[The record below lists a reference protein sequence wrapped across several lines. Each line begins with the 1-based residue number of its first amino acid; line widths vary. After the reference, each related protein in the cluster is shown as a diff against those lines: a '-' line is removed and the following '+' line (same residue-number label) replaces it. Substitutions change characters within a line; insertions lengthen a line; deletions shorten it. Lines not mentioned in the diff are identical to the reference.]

1 MFPTGAYLNLAN
13 PIGPANFI
21 QLHPT
26 TDVRFGDKVTLLAD
40 WAFVWRE
47 SVNDGIY
54 GPFVGPPIRTG
65 QLSRNPFVGSSPSVT
80 LTWNATR
87 HVTILAN
94 YVHFFAGP
102 FLKETP
108 PGKDMDYV
116 AFWVDY
122 TF

>member
-47 SVNDGIY
+47 SVQDGIY
-54 GPFVGPPIRTG
+54 GTVRRSANSDRTIEPESVCGQFAVGHG
-65 QLSRNPFVGSSPSVT
+65 
-80 LTWNATR
+80 
-87 HVTILAN
+87 
-94 YVHFFAGP
+94 
-102 FLKETP
+102 
-108 PGKDMDYV
+108 
-116 AFWVDY
+116 
-122 TF
+122 